1 VIRIWRAAVLLGVA
15 ALAFAGAAF
24 GGGRAAWFVF
34 GAAAVL
40 AAFGLAAG
48 VCLGG
53 TVRIER
59 TLSAGIVDAG
69 GAVRVEG
76 TAHMPFRFPLAFVL
90 VAETWVNG
98 RTGRAVKGSAL
109 LVPMGRRRVPFAY
122 ELPDLERGVYRL
134 AETETFA
141 TDFFDPGRFQAKVDG
156 TGCERR
162 TDRRI
167 RRPGGGIAASRG
179 MRDRRPPKT
188 AAAGFGAGSAGAGE
202 PALAGLPAFVVGPV
216 PAACPGGMPEAD
228 ALSDPAAGGVRPY
241 AAGDPLRRIAWRP
254 TMRAGRLLV
263 KAPDEEPLEAV
274 RVLVD
279 HGREPSQFERALG
292 AAAAFL
298 RLMDGKAGTG
308 RVRDAVLIDGE
319 GEWSLAECGWAV
331 LAERLAMMERGW
343 SGGTKPVPRGGSVF
357 LLATGRL
364 DVSLA
369 EAAIRLASAGPVR
382 VLAAPDG
389 RDGETERRAAERL
402 DEAGVG
408 VAFARPVNAP
418 RLPAGESAAAG
429 GGRTAV

>member
-1 VIRIWRAAVLLGVA
+1 MIRIWRAAVLLGVA

-141 TDFFDPGRFQAKVDG
+141 TDFFDLAGFRRKWTAPDASGGR
-156 TGCERR
+156 
-162 TDRRI
+162 I
-167 RRPGGGIAASRG
+167 GGSGGREADCGESRNAG
-179 MRDRRPPKT
+179 SETAKT

-228 ALSDPAAGGVRPY
+228 ALSDPAAAGGVRPY

-263 KAPDEEPLEAV
+263 KAPDEEPPEAV

-298 RLMDGKAGTG
+298 RMMDGKAGTG

-319 GEWSLAECGWAV
+319 DEWSLAECGWAV